1 LVIVANLNEK
11 RALYKFF
18 IIYFLSTALLI
29 AGGAAFYYYQQK
41 HIRLHNELFSM
52 LQYAKTLKFSRFSY
66 TEEAF
71 DYERIISTEA
81 REDFDNIKRVGNNFE
96 VLVSTRRG
104 INILVK
110 KEANQYDAVIQKIFV
125 QVLLV
130 STVLLLLFSLISY
143 YLALISIRPMQK
155 TIHILDAF
163 IKDLVHDLNTPTTS
177 ILLNLKML
185 RTNSS
190 DRDPQRFERIEEATK
205 EIASLYKSLAI
216 LLDES
221 KLTTTKQDICPIVKQ
236 SAETYAELYP
246 DLTFHVECETLLTSV
261 HTEAFTQIIG
271 NIISNAC
278 KYNRPDGFV
287 RITTNE
293 TTLIIEDGGIGMKT
307 PEKVFDR
314 YYTES
319 LEGHGIGMHI
329 VNRLAT
335 VMHIGVKIHSEEGV
349 GTRCVLT
356 LC

>member
-1 LVIVANLNEK
+1 
-11 RALYKFF
+11 
-18 IIYFLSTALLI
+18 
-29 AGGAAFYYYQQK
+29 
-41 HIRLHNELFSM
+41 M
-52 LQYAKTLKFSRFSY
+52 
-66 TEEAF
+66 
-71 DYERIISTEA
+71 
-81 REDFDNIKRVGNNFE
+81 
-96 VLVSTRRG
+96 
-104 INILVK
+104 
-110 KEANQYDAVIQKIFV
+110 
-125 QVLLV
+125 QVVLV

-143 YLALISIRPMQK
+143 YLAVISIRPLKK

-185 RTNSS
+185 RTKSS

-205 EIASLYKSLAI
+205 EIASLYKSLAF

-221 KLTTTKQDICPIVKQ
+221 KLTTSKQNICPIVRQ

-246 DLTFHVECETLLTSV
+246 DLTFHVECETLSASV
-261 HTEAFTQIIG
+261 HTEAFTQMIG

-278 KYNRPDGFV
+278 KYNREEGFV
-287 RITTNE
+287 RITTEANR
-293 TTLIIEDGGIGMKT
+293 LIIEDGGIGMKT
-307 PEKVFDR
+307 PEKVFER

-349 GTRCVLT
+349 GTRCILT
-356 LC
+356 LR

>member
-1 LVIVANLNEK
+1 
-11 RALYKFF
+11 
-18 IIYFLSTALLI
+18 
-29 AGGAAFYYYQQK
+29 
-41 HIRLHNELFSM
+41 M
-52 LQYAKTLKFSRFSY
+52 MQYAKTLKFSGFTY
-66 TEEAF
+66 EDKGF
-71 DYERIISTEA
+71 DYERIESLGA
-81 REDFDNIKRVGNNFE
+81 RDDFDNIKRVGDSFE

-104 INILVK
+104 INLLIK
-110 KEANQYDAVIQKIFV
+110 KKTYQYDAVIQKLRIEV
-125 QVLLV
+125 ILISSILI
-130 STVLLLLFSLISY
+130 LLFSLISY
-143 YLALISIRPMQK
+143 YLAVISVRPLKK

-221 KLTTTKQDICPIVKQ
+221 KLTTTQQDICPIVRQ
-236 SAETYAELYP
+236 CAETYAELYP
-246 DLTFHVECETLLTSV
+246 ELTFEIECSPLSASV
-261 HTEAFTQIIG
+261 HTEAFSQMIS

-278 KYNRPDGFV
+278 KYNRAGGFV
-287 RITTNE
+287 RISTKE
-293 TTLIIEDGGIGMKT
+293 RTLIIEDGGIGMKT
-307 PEKVFDR
+307 PEKVFER

-335 VMHIGVKIHSEEGV
+335 VMHIGVKIHSEEGI
-349 GTRCVLT
+349 GTRCLLT
-356 LC
+356 LS

>member
-1 LVIVANLNEK
+1 MGVSLVGE
-11 RALYKFF
+11 
-18 IIYFLSTALLI
+18 
-29 AGGAAFYYYQQK
+29 
-41 HIRLHNELFSM
+41 
-52 LQYAKTLKFSRFSY
+52 
-66 TEEAF
+66 
-71 DYERIISTEA
+71 
-81 REDFDNIKRVGNNFE
+81 NFE

-110 KEANQYDAVIQKIFV
+110 KEAKQYDEVIQKLRM

-143 YLALISIRPMQK
+143 YLALISIRPLKK

-185 RTNSS
+185 RSNSS

-221 KLTTTKQDICPIVKQ
+221 KLTTTKQDICPIVRQ
-236 SAETYAELYP
+236 CAATYAELYP
-246 DLTFHVECETLLTSV
+246 DLSFEIACTPLSASV
-261 HTEAFTQIIG
+261 HAEAFSQMVS

-278 KYNRPDGFV
+278 KYNRPNGFV
-287 RITTNE
+287 RIFTQDKR
-293 TTLIIEDGGIGMKT
+293 LIIEDGGIGMKT
-307 PEKVFDR
+307 PEKVFER

-335 VMHIGVKIHSEEGV
+335 VMHIEVKIHSEEGV
-349 GTRCVLT
+349 GTRCLLT
-356 LC
+356 LS